1 MEGDGYP
8 KRDALEVML
17 ENEEMEIALL
27 NSIIVNK
34 NDKCSLVRNI
44 KKYSRLDEVKEDTI
58 NIVSHSFNG
67 TLIHRNI
74 VAKVGL
80 PLSVLYDRGVEDEYF
95 TRITQKYQI
104 KAITF
109 SRSIHYHKNQI
120 SFHREEWYLKNSW
133 KLYYYLRNKYSS
145 HKLKYSF
152 KPLALISYLLFVVLF
167 IAEIL
172 IFQKN
177 DKLRKVSFAIWPILD
192 AIKNNYQLTPTVVKR
207 KLNDQYTSSFSRLI
221 SIPIRNYFCTI
232 FVPSL
237 KETSTPLT
245 A

>member
-1 MEGDGYP
+1 MEKVIAVVVSYNHHIELVQCIEALRAQTFKLDEIVVVNNGSTDYTSVWLDQQTDIIHLYQDNLGRAGGFNIGISWAYQNGFDWIWCMEGDGYP

-133 KLYYYLRNKYSS
+133 KLYYYLRNKY
-145 HKLKYSF
+145 
-152 KPLALISYLLFVVLF
+152 
-167 IAEIL
+167 
-172 IFQKN
+172 
-177 DKLRKVSFAIWPILD
+177 
-192 AIKNNYQLTPTVVKR
+192 
-207 KLNDQYTSSFSRLI
+207 
-221 SIPIRNYFCTI
+221 
-232 FVPSL
+232 
-237 KETSTPLT
+237 
-245 A
+245 